1 MTVAGVPAAY
11 TVVSANR
18 VTATVP
24 SAPAPV
30 PHRHHPR
37 RHRHQLRQL
46 HSLRPHQAGRQRLPP
61 ASGIVGSK
69 VTITGSGFTSATS
82 VTFNGAAAAF
92 TVNGPTSITATVPA
106 AGSAGKIAV
115 KAGST
120 TATSSAAFLLLPTIS
135 SISPT
140 SAAVGAKVVIT
151 GTGFVHATHV
161 GFNGITAV
169 YTVVSPTKID
179 ATVPAAAKTGPIR
192 VVTPA
197 ALPSRPRS
205 RCSRP

>member
-1 MTVAGVPAAY
+1 MGSRPPCPAGAGTGPLTVTTPDG
-11 TVVSANR
+11 
-18 VTATVP
+18 TATSSGSFTASVAINLAV
-24 SAPAPV
+24 SGFA
-30 PHRHHPR
+30 
-37 RHRHQLRQL
+37 
-46 HSLRPHQAGRQRLPP
+46 P
-61 ASGIVGSK
+61 ASGIVGSQ

-161 GFNGITAV
+161 GFNGVTAV
-169 YTVVSPTKID
+169 YTVVSPTEID
-179 ATVPAAAKTGPIR
+179 ATVPVAAKRGPIR
-192 VVTPA
+192 VVTPGGA
-197 ALPSRPRS
+197 AKSVTFTVLATGKHRS
-205 RCSRP
+205 GAP

>member
-1 MTVAGVPAAY
+1 
-11 TVVSANR
+11 
-18 VTATVP
+18 
-24 SAPAPV
+24 
-30 PHRHHPR
+30 
-37 RHRHQLRQL
+37 
-46 HSLRPHQAGRQRLPP
+46 
-61 ASGIVGSK
+61 
-69 VTITGSGFTSATS
+69 
-82 VTFNGAAAAF
+82 
-92 TVNGPTSITATVPA
+92 VNGPTSITATVPT

-169 YTVVSPTKID
+169 YTVVSPTEID
-179 ATVPAAAKTGPIR
+179 ATVPVAAKRGPIR
-192 VVTPA
+192 VVTPGGA
-197 ALPSRPRS
+197 AKSATFTVLATVQHRS
-205 RCSRP
+205 GAP